1 MPDITMC
8 SGTNCELKTTC
19 YRYLASPSKFRQSYF
34 ANPPIR
40 NNKCSEYWEDVRN
53 K

>member
-19 YRYLASPSKFRQSYF
+19 YRYLATPSKFRQSYF
-34 ANPPIR
+34 ANPPTR
-40 NNKCSEYWEDVRN
+40 NDKCSEYWEDVRN